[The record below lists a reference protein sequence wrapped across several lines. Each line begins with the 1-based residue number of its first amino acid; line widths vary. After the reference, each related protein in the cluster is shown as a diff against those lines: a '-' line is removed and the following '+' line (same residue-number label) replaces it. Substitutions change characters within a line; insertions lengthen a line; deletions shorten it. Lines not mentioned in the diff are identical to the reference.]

1 MESSAGNGSSTG
13 AGITE
18 AEQESGEKDAVT
30 PSGEESLLPDDEN
43 GTAAGE
49 GTQGAQ
55 PSESPQVSEPDSTVS
70 QPADAPNRGDG
81 QTDSAGWTED
91 GSKEPAQT
99 DLTNTET
106 ATFHPIE
113 RQFLAMKAAPIVNGS
128 ADNPLQATPSDAEEE
143 PSVATPS
150 DASDPAESPK
160 DGQESQI
167 NEEERQYAGSP
178 NGDIYIL
185 VTADR
190 ITAGGLAAQTAEA
203 TLISNCFALV
213 TIGSFVEPVEAY
225 TGGLAGILGAETRT
239 ENSYVS
245 GLSDS
250 DGVNGGFAAVNDGAI
265 ENCYSTMTIGQSGN
279 RHGAFTVYG
288 NGSLTGCVYDRQ
300 MACIPEASPSEA
312 PEQDLTGMWTDEMTG
327 AESRIPGDW
336 RKTEQA
342 YPQLEYF
349 ALSGH
354 ETIVSSSKVSV
365 VALPLP
371 EGQSLSDVLKAG
383 NIVLP
388 KEVDGQEIQWDGE
401 DGIQIEEG
409 NQIRLEEQVTMMPHD
424 VPVVKSS
431 LDAVDEAPDEDMV
444 MEADD
449 SSKNTG
455 GRSGVRLKA
464 SVGEAYRN
472 YALTVAAEAKSYTSW
487 LDVGAE
493 ITTPPPV
500 ENPGETPGTETNPYL
515 LDSAEDLAWFA
526 YMVNSVKSDICATM
540 TSNIDLFGGT
550 YTDAVYNPNDL
561 SNSLLWK
568 SIKNFAGVFDGGTH
582 IITSL
587 RLSGAGEGSFAL
599 FDSVYGATIK
609 NLGVESGYI
618 NFKSQR
624 RGSVFIRSLTGGNVI
639 NCWNTVDITGGY
651 GEVGGIVAYVLDG
664 DKPAVIDNC
673 YNSGNITGNSQV
685 DCYVGGILGT
695 VWSEMRIKVTI
706 RNCYNTGTITVTS
719 NERAGGILGGVNN
732 NKDAPGLTIENCYNA
747 GKISGTGGMAI
758 SGSTSQHVVMN
769 CYYDK
774 DTSVRGD
781 SKATAFT
788 TAQMK
793 SWVAAY
799 KLNEETFDGV
809 WKYNMG
815 AYPTFGSLAPF
826 DWEKAGEA
834 LECGFLPADKTKP
847 SGGGTP
853 ENPYQIKD
861 AEQLAWFAYRVNSGT
876 QPNACATLMNDINV
890 TGTAYTG
897 TSGASLPWIPIRNYS
912 GTFGARNTDRFEV
925 SGLHID
931 TTADADANAGL
942 FATATGT
949 ISNIAVVDSTL
960 VSSGGSQ
967 GAIAGILDGGAIF
980 QCYSRGNEGGGAWYA
995 GGIVGQLMGAGAEI
1009 RDCYNLETQ
1018 LEAAGADSAAGGI
1031 AGDGSAGKI
1040 QNCYNACLASGFV
1053 RAEESA
1059 GGTAGSIAGKTGTGN
1074 LIQCY
1079 SDTDLSDSSQVT
1091 MFDTS
1096 SDAKRLEQT
1105 AGLNTYNGVERKGTD
1120 RVWYTSL
1127 VDEKTKGYP
1136 TFDAPVM
1143 LAVAVDPAKVK
1154 EVDGNVTGSIGE
1166 ISGGTP
1172 AVIVTVPGN
1181 PSGES
1186 SGYRACDYSGE
1197 QR

>member
-1 MESSAGNGSSTG
+1 M
-13 AGITE
+13 
-18 AEQESGEKDAVT
+18 
-30 PSGEESLLPDDEN
+30 
-43 GTAAGE
+43 
-49 GTQGAQ
+49 
-55 PSESPQVSEPDSTVS
+55 
-70 QPADAPNRGDG
+70 
-81 QTDSAGWTED
+81 
-91 GSKEPAQT
+91 
-99 DLTNTET
+99 
-106 ATFHPIE
+106 
-113 RQFLAMKAAPIVNGS
+113 
-128 ADNPLQATPSDAEEE
+128 
-143 PSVATPS
+143 
-150 DASDPAESPK
+150 
-160 DGQESQI
+160 
-167 NEEERQYAGSP
+167 
-178 NGDIYIL
+178 
-185 VTADR
+185 
-190 ITAGGLAAQTAEA
+190 
-203 TLISNCFALV
+203 
-213 TIGSFVEPVEAY
+213 
-225 TGGLAGILGAETRT
+225 
-239 ENSYVS
+239 
-245 GLSDS
+245 
-250 DGVNGGFAAVNDGAI
+250 
-265 ENCYSTMTIGQSGN
+265 
-279 RHGAFTVYG
+279 
-288 NGSLTGCVYDRQ
+288 
-300 MACIPEASPSEA
+300 
-312 PEQDLTGMWTDEMTG
+312 
-327 AESRIPGDW
+327 
-336 RKTEQA
+336 
-342 YPQLEYF
+342 
-349 ALSGH
+349 
-354 ETIVSSSKVSV
+354 
-365 VALPLP
+365 
-371 EGQSLSDVLKAG
+371 
-383 NIVLP
+383 
-388 KEVDGQEIQWDGE
+388 
-401 DGIQIEEG
+401 
-409 NQIRLEEQVTMMPHD
+409 
-424 VPVVKSS
+424 
-431 LDAVDEAPDEDMV
+431 
-444 MEADD
+444 
-449 SSKNTG
+449 
-455 GRSGVRLKA
+455 
-464 SVGEAYRN
+464 
-472 YALTVAAEAKSYTSW
+472 
-487 LDVGAE
+487 
-493 ITTPPPV
+493 
-500 ENPGETPGTETNPYL
+500 
-515 LDSAEDLAWFA
+515 
-526 YMVNSVKSDICATM
+526 
-540 TSNIDLFGGT
+540 
-550 YTDAVYNPNDL
+550 
-561 SNSLLWK
+561 
-568 SIKNFAGVFDGGTH
+568 
-582 IITSL
+582 
-587 RLSGAGEGSFAL
+587 
-599 FDSVYGATIK
+599 
-609 NLGVESGYI
+609 
-618 NFKSQR
+618 
-624 RGSVFIRSLTGGNVI
+624 
-639 NCWNTVDITGGY
+639 
-651 GEVGGIVAYVLDG
+651 
-664 DKPAVIDNC
+664 
-673 YNSGNITGNSQV
+673 
-685 DCYVGGILGT
+685 
-695 VWSEMRIKVTI
+695 
-706 RNCYNTGTITVTS
+706 
-719 NERAGGILGGVNN
+719 GGVNN

-1166 ISGGTP
+1166 ISGGTLP
-1172 AVIVTVPGN
+1172 SSLLFRGIHQEKAADTEPVITLENKDNVTAQFHLSGTNSAHTQLSLIAGDQDLAGRNGSLIQPTDSITSFSAMTLYNGASYVYPYKRTLVVDLVAKTAAEGITDITRYEITVEIAAVTGKTLDVTMKAQTMMELQPGVTGTAYTEDLELVNGN
-1181 PSGES
+1181 PYPIQLKISSLDPIQVGKDVVLQPIAKEQGIHNEKPLTEDGVRLGITKPAEGEDTGKLGTVGDLYYEPGENENPGTWMKGSLGSGS
-1186 SGYRACDYSGE
+1186 ILRYRYFMKHSLLHVGPQQTFGFKITYEFRIPAENPEPGVSVSAG
-1197 QR
+1197 